1 MAPVRFFNTEG
12 PVRAEK
18 HYSIP
23 PLSRFD
29 LDDLL
34 TLIRREK
41 YFVLHAPRQT
51 GKTTAL
57 LALRDLLNE
66 GAAGDLRCVYAN
78 LEDAQAAREDLA
90 LAAQTIL
97 AMIARQERLGGHDTL
112 HDLWKE
118 AYDYAGAGG
127 AIGEAL
133 TRWSRAAPKPLVL
146 LLDEVDALV
155 GDTLLSLLRQI
166 RSGYT
171 QRPEAFPQSVVL
183 CGLRDVRDYRTHLD
197 SGKEVVAGGR
207 PFNIKAKSLRLGD
220 FTETDI
226 RALLGQHTEETGQEF
241 LPDAVETVCEQTRG
255 QPWLVNAL
263 AYETCFERKAGRDR
277 SRAITADDLLDA
289 REALILRRDTH
300 LDQLGDK
307 LREDRVR
314 RVIEPMLSGDDGRA
328 TKHDYEYVR
337 DLGLVAADDPTR
349 IANPIYQEVIP
360 RELTWLVQQSLDLDT
375 KWYVD
380 AEGRLDVPKLLTGFQ
395 EFFREHSE
403 HWLGRFDYQ
412 EAGVQLLLQVYCQR
426 VVNGGGKVY
435 REYGLGRRRTDLL
448 LSWPRGDG
456 WSRFVVECK
465 VLRGSRKATERRGL
479 EQTAAYMD
487 LCGAEAGHL
496 VIFDRNE
503 ERSWEEKIYRRETE
517 SVGRPITIWGA

>member
-12 PVRAEK
+12 PIRAEK

-23 PLSRFD
+23 PLSRLD

-78 LEDAQAAREDLA
+78 LEDAQAAREDLS

-97 AMIARQERLGGHDTL
+97 AMMARQERLGGHDTL

-183 CGLRDVRDYRTHLD
+183 CGLRDVRDYRTHLG
-197 SGKEVVAGGR
+197 SGKEVVAGGS

-220 FTETDI
+220 FTDTDI
-226 RALLGQHTEETGQEF
+226 RALLGQHTEETGQPF

-277 SRAITADDLLDA
+277 SRAITAEDILEA
-289 REALILRRDTH
+289 RETLILRRDTH

-328 TKHDYEYVR
+328 TEHDYEYVR

-349 IANPIYQEVIP
+349 IANPIYREVIP

-380 AEGRLDVPKLLTGFQ
+380 AEGGLDVPKLLTGFQ

-412 EAGVQLLLQVYCQR
+412 EAGVQLLLQLYCQR

-435 REYGLGRRRTDLL
+435 REYGLGRRRADLL
-448 LSWPRGDG
+448 LSWPQGDS

-465 VLRGSRKATERRGL
+465 VLRRSREATERRGL

-503 ERSWEEKIYRRETE
+503 ERSWEEKIYRKEAGTE
-517 SVGRPITIWGA
+517 GAPITIWGA

>member
-1 MAPVRFFNTEG
+1 MTPVRFFNTEG
-12 PVRAEK
+12 PVRAED

-34 TLIRREK
+34 TLIQRKK

-78 LEDAQAAREDLA
+78 LEEAQAAREDLE
-90 LAAQTIL
+90 LAARTIL
-97 AMIARQERLGGHDTL
+97 TEIARQDRLSGDPTFR
-112 HDLWKE
+112 DLGKE
-118 AYDYAGAGG
+118 ALADAGPAS
-127 AIGEAL
+127 AVGEAL
-133 TRWSRAAPKPLVL
+133 SRWSLATPKPLVL

-155 GDTLLSLLRQI
+155 GDTLLSLLRQLRAGYI
-166 RSGYT
+166 R
-171 QRPEAFPQSVVL
+171 RPAPFPQSVVL

-197 SGKEVVAGGR
+197 KQVITGGS

-263 AYETCFERKAGRDR
+263 AYEACFERKAGRDR
-277 SRAITADDLLDA
+277 SRAITAEDILEA
-289 REALILRRDTH
+289 RETLILRRDTH
-300 LDQLGDK
+300 LDQFGDK

-328 TKHDYEYVR
+328 TEHDYEYVR

-360 RELTWLVQQSLDLDT
+360 RELTWLLQQSLDLDT

-412 EAGVQLLLQVYCQR
+412 EAGVQLLLQGYCQR

-435 REYGLGRRRTDLL
+435 REYGLGRRRADLL
-448 LSWPRGDG
+448 LSWPQGDS

-465 VLRGSRKATERRGL
+465 VLRGSREATERRGL

-496 VIFDRNE
+496 VIFDRDE
-503 ERSWEEKIYRRETE
+503 SRSWAEKIYRKETE
-517 SVGRPITIWGA
+517 AGGRPLTIWGA

>member
-1 MAPVRFFNTEG
+1 MTPVRFFNTEG
-12 PVRAEK
+12 PVRAED

-23 PLSRFD
+23 PLSRLD

-34 TLIRREK
+34 TLIRRKK

-78 LEDAQAAREDLA
+78 LEEAQAAREDLE
-90 LAAQTIL
+90 LAARTIL
-97 AMIARQERLGGHDTL
+97 TEIARQDRFSGDPTFGDLG
-112 HDLWKE
+112 KE
-118 AYDYAGAGG
+118 ALADAGPAS

-133 TRWSRAAPKPLVL
+133 GRWSLAAPKPLVL

-155 GDTLLSLLRQI
+155 GDTLLSLLRQLRAGYI
-166 RSGYT
+166 R
-171 QRPEAFPQSVVL
+171 RPAPFPQSVVL

-197 SGKEVVAGGR
+197 KRVITGGS

-226 RALLGQHTEETGQEF
+226 RALLAQHTEETGQPF
-241 LPDAVETVCEQTRG
+241 LPDAVETVWEQTRG

-277 SRAITADDLLDA
+277 NRAIIAEDILDA
-289 REALILRRDTH
+289 RETLILRRDTH

-349 IANPIYQEVIP
+349 IANPIYREVIP

-380 AEGRLDVPKLLTGFQ
+380 AEGGLDVPKLLTGFQ
-395 EFFREHSE
+395 EFFRENSE

-435 REYGLGRRRTDLL
+435 REYGLGRRRADLL
-448 LSWPRGDG
+448 LSWPRDDG

-465 VLRGSRKATERRGL
+465 VLRRSREATERRGL

-496 VIFDRNE
+496 IIFDRDE
-503 ERSWEEKIYRRETE
+503 SRSWEEKIYRKEAATD
-517 SVGRPITIWGA
+517 GAPITIWGA